1 MADGQE
7 TLRPAEA
14 LDEDELGLD
23 PLEEGMDPPEHW
35 RQADRFGTTAREQ
48 AEGQDLAGRLREEQ
62 PDRQPVDPETPM
74 AYRTDDELD
83 DSVDEYTDDVDQVV
97 PAEPSD
103 TIPDAVRRGRSAEEA
118 GGSVADEIRTPLPE
132 TGSIEQEGDPA

>member
-1 MADGQE
+1 VADGQE

-14 LDEDELGLD
+14 LDEDDLGLD

-48 AEGQDLAGRLREEQ
+48 AEGQDIEGRLREEQ
-62 PDRQPVDPETPM
+62 PDTQPVDPETPL

-83 DSVDEYTDDVDQVV
+83 DSVDEYTDDVDEVAPPELTGAIP
-97 PAEPSD
+97 PA
-103 TIPDAVRRGRSAEEA
+103 AARRGRSAEEA
-118 GGSVADEIRTPLPE
+118 GGSVADEIRTPLPDPD
-132 TGSIEQEGDPA
+132 EQPYQ

>member
-1 MADGQE
+1 
-7 TLRPAEA
+7 
-14 LDEDELGLD
+14 LDEDDLGLD

-48 AEGQDLAGRLREEQ
+48 AEGQDIEGRLREEQ
-62 PDRQPVDPETPM
+62 PDTLPVDPETPL

-83 DSVDEYTDDVDQVV
+83 DSVDEYTDDVDEVA
-97 PAEPSD
+97 PPESTHAIP
-103 TIPDAVRRGRSAEEA
+103 PDAARRGRSAEEA

-132 TGSIEQEGDPA
+132 QEGDPA